1 MKLMTDLLDPSLQG
15 LMWVLAIGL
24 TIVVIDVFFET
35 EILSVGALLG
45 ISAYVSLLFDVDV
58 KWRVLI
64 ALLCWL
70 IVTALFYA
78 VWKRFITPL
87 IQRGFSAGMAES
99 IHSAV
104 GATGEF
110 RLIEGKAFVY
120 WNGDLWPVDL
130 DGDGGDNAD
139 ADDGRFK
146 DRDKVIIKSVAAGT
160 FTIEERHPAKAR
172 VDTGAV

>member
-1 MKLMTDLLDPSLQG
+1 MTDILDPSLQG
-15 LMWVLAIGL
+15 LLWVLAIGL
-24 TIVVIDVFFET
+24 TIIVIDVFFET

-45 ISAYVSLLFDVDV
+45 ISIYVSLLVDVDV

-70 IVTALFYA
+70 AMTALFYL
-78 VWKRFITPL
+78 VTPL
-87 IQRGFSAGMAES
+87 IQRGFSKGMAES

-130 DGDGGDNAD
+130 DEDGGDGAD
-139 ADDGRFK
+139 ADDGRFS
-146 DRDKVIIKSVAAGT
+146 DRDKVTIKTVTNGV
-160 FTIEERHPAKAR
+160 FTIEKRKSS
-172 VDTGAV
+172 TTKSS

>member
-1 MKLMTDLLDPSLQG
+1 MTDLLDPSWQG
-15 LMWVLAIGL
+15 LLWVLAIGL

-45 ISAYVSLLFDVDV
+45 ISIYVSLLFDIDV

-70 IVTALFYA
+70 VITALFYA
-78 VWKRFITPL
+78 IWKRFVTPL
-87 IQRGFSAGMAES
+87 IQRGFSKGMAES

-104 GATGEF
+104 GASGEF
-110 RLIEGKAFVY
+110 RLIDGKAFVY

-130 DGDGGDNAD
+130 NEDGGDGAD

-146 DRDKVIIKSVAAGT
+146 DCDMITIKMVNNGI
-160 FTIEERHPAKAR
+160 FTIKERKPTEGEA
-172 VDTGAV
+172 T